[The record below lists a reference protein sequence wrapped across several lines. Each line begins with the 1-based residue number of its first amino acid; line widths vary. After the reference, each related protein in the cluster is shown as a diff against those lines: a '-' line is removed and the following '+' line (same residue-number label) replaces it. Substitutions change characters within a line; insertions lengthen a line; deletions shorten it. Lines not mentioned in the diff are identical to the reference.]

1 MKTLNVCPSLLSEGY
16 HTYSPLA
23 LRRLFNGKQVS
34 HLLSFSLKAKEKNSY
49 KPLYSLS
56 ISGYQR
62 KFLMTLENTTLRIT
76 QKGEQSTYILKP
88 ISEMPKNEAFAPAN
102 EHLTMQI
109 AQQVFGIETAEH
121 ALIFFADGTPAYITK
136 RFDIAH
142 NGEKYAVE
150 DFASLL
156 GKTVQTHGTDYKYT
170 GTYLDLFNILKKNVA
185 AWQVES
191 LKLFT
196 LIAFNYL
203 FSNGDAHL
211 KNFSLIQSPQ
221 GDFRLS
227 PAYDLLNTAIHI
239 DDHPFALKSG
249 LLPSPFNQQKIR
261 EQFLLLGKEVGLPEK
276 LITKTLTLLTS
287 HTDKVITLIQRS
299 FLPEKLQRNYLQ
311 TYQRKIKRLAI
322 SD

>member
-62 KFLMTLENTTLRIT
+62 KFLMTLEKTSLRIT

-109 AQQVFGIETAEH
+109 AQQVFGIETAEN
-121 ALIFFADGTPAYITK
+121 ALIFFEDGTPAYITK

-287 HTDKVITLIQRS
+287 QTDKVITLIQRS